1 MKIFQ
6 ARSLQ
11 LKSSYPATEELSR
24 MMDNEPRQEI
34 GTLNWQGYDYMPD
47 VQFVIA
53 YSGSEIFLKYY
64 VRESFLKAEMTESN
78 QNVFEDSC
86 VEFFVSPGNDGI
98 YYNFE
103 FNAIGTCL
111 LGSGHGRADSRR
123 AAPAHIEKVRRLPS
137 LGNTP
142 FAERK
147 GEFSW
152 DLTIAIPYEVFF
164 HHDVKELR
172 EKSFMANFYKCGD
185 KLSIPHYVSWNPIGT
200 EKPDFHRPEYFGE
213 VKFL

>member
-11 LKSSYPATEELSR
+11 SKSSNPPIEELSQ

-53 YSGSEIFLKYY
+53 YNDNEIFLKYY

-86 VEFFVSPGNDGI
+86 VEFFVAPGNDGI

-111 LGSGHGRADSRR
+111 LGSGKGRADSRR
-123 AAPAHIEKVRRLPS
+123 VAPAHIDKVRRLPS

-152 DLTIAIPYEVFF
+152 ELTIAIPYAVFF
-164 HHDVKELR
+164 NHDVKELR
-172 EKSFMANFYKCGD
+172 GKSFRANFYKCGD